1 MGVSNPSNLKPIQEI
16 RTYPRSES
24 VELKMQRPEVIQDRN
39 TQISSRVLTA
49 APFPVPDDWSKEIS
63 WTVDQ
68 GVSRRPLWLKLPVV
82 DQSGQIRTDQD
93 MPRGTYRITASSF
106 RIAAVA
112 ATVEIHVASPADAA
126 SQTQKTNQ
134 AKAVKPSAG
143 HQFTVASSTA
153 LRTVLA
159 NAERGIGDPDAL
171 QTEADQALSQPGRR
185 SSGAA
190 RGAFGRGWRCRPYL
204 WRTHQ
209 PCRPGHGRKES
220 ANSSSDTGN
229 TVLSATGASVGPAI
243 LITLALL
250 MAGAAIV
257 VAVALR
263 RRHNTDERES

>member
-1 MGVSNPSNLKPIQEI
+1 M
-16 RTYPRSES
+16 
-24 VELKMQRPEVIQDRN
+24 
-39 TQISSRVLTA
+39 QISSRVLTA

-82 DQSGQIRTDQD
+82 DQSGQIRTDQN

-143 HQFTVASSTA
+143 HQSTVASSTA

-171 QTEADQALSQPGRR
+171 QTEADQALGQHLGAGLLGLREEPLAADGGAGHTSGAPISLVVQVMVGRSQPILHRTSGEYGPQRNRRFSRSCHSDHPGFAYGRR
-185 SSGAA
+185 SD
-190 RGAFGRGWRCRPYL
+190 RGCGCPEA
-204 WRTHQ
+204 
-209 PCRPGHGRKES
+209 
-220 ANSSSDTGN
+220 
-229 TVLSATGASVGPAI
+229 
-243 LITLALL
+243 
-250 MAGAAIV
+250 
-257 VAVALR
+257 
-263 RRHNTDERES
+263 